1 MSEVGL
7 NSNIYDVSSKYL
19 GILNRFLVEANYDPS
34 SVPTD
39 STKKVHA
46 FLRQLLDKSNR
57 DFQVQMVDQI
67 IRAYL
72 QKHRGKEKAEEFLKR
87 LLHYFDQHAGT
98 DADALQRISLLTEA
112 LDEECDEAFSRM
124 RLGK

>member
-39 STKKVHA
+39 SIKKVHA

-72 QKHRGKEKAEEFLKR
+72 QKHQGKEKAEEFLNR
-87 LLHYFDQHAGT
+87 LLHYFDQNTGT
-98 DADALQRISLLTEA
+98 DTDALQRISLLTEA